1 MKNVHVFLIG
11 ISAMLILLASCKK
24 DDSTTSQ
31 KADYSTINKE
41 KANTQSSLKLSTA
54 YNDTLIMY
62 YDTTKVKKNNVY
74 CVKYD
79 KLYHKQDSLFT
90 MHYGMFGD
98 EMYKNGM
105 MMNGYS
111 PSSMMGSKG
120 MMNNNMMDTL
130 KRDTSIVNAC
140 FSQMKT
146 LRAKHLVYHNGIYN

>member
-1 MKNVHVFLIG
+1 MKNVHVFLFG
-11 ISAMLILLASCKK
+11 ISTMLILFASCKK
-24 DDSTTSQ
+24 DDTTASP

-54 YNDTLIMY
+54 YNDTIMMY
-62 YDTTKVKKNNVY
+62 YDTAKVKKNNVY

-79 KLYHKQDSLFT
+79 KLYHTQDSLFT
-90 MHYGMFGD
+90 MHYGMFSD

-105 MMNGYS
+105 MMSNYT
-111 PSSMMGSKG
+111 PSNMMGNKG

-130 KRDTSIVNAC
+130 NRDTSIINAC
-140 FSQMKT
+140 YSQMKT